1 MEVKEQ
7 ILDAASALF
16 TQYGVKSVTMDEI
29 AKHLSVSK
37 RTLYQYF
44 RDKHEL
50 VSEVIHRDLT
60 IDKQLCDEIC
70 SNAANSIEE
79 LFEISKFFRQRI
91 LKINPSLMYDLQK
104 YHHQAWEIYLDFK
117 QNVFLNSLIKSLQ
130 RGIGEG
136 YIRKSINA
144 EILATLRMEEVQMSF
159 DQSVFPRDRFDFIE
173 IQLQFFE
180 HFVNGIITEKG
191 RKLIAQYSDKIVL
204 Q

>member
-1 MEVKEQ
+1 MEVKEK
-7 ILDAASALF
+7 ILEAASALF

-91 LKINPSLMYDLQK
+91 LKINPSLMYVLQK

-180 HFVNGIITEKG
+180 YFVNGIITEKG
-191 RKLIAQYSDKIVL
+191 RKLIAKYSDKIVL

>member
-1 MEVKEQ
+1 
-7 ILDAASALF
+7 
-16 TQYGVKSVTMDEI
+16 MDEI
-29 AKHLSVSK
+29 ARHLSVSK

-136 YIRKSINA
+136 YIRKGINP

-180 HFVNGIITEKG
+180 HFVNLT
-191 RKLIAQYSDKIVL
+191 
-204 Q
+204 

>member
-1 MEVKEQ
+1 
-7 ILDAASALF
+7 
-16 TQYGVKSVTMDEI
+16 
-29 AKHLSVSK
+29 
-37 RTLYQYF
+37 
-44 RDKHEL
+44 
-50 VSEVIHRDLT
+50 
-60 IDKQLCDEIC
+60 
-70 SNAANSIEE
+70 
-79 LFEISKFFRQRI
+79 
-91 LKINPSLMYDLQK
+91 MYDLQK

-136 YIRKSINA
+136 YIRKGINP